1 MLTFKLCCFYA
12 LGSLCSHSQY
22 LCSCAQQVYVFLLW
36 SLSGKQKCME
46 ILQRT
51 FGISIHKILNA
62 RLSSKNRAAF
72 FITHYFLG
80 QYWYII
86 QGIYTTNNYF
96 PSSPTCTLNC
106 VCFTLFV
113 CLCVSRAH
121 TVIQTSSQ
129 WAVLWGSDA
138 VLEPLLE
145 VKCVQKCIFLIFSIL
160 SWKGFTFVFQWSV

>member
-36 SLSGKQKCME
+36 SLSG
-46 ILQRT
+46 
-51 FGISIHKILNA
+51 N
-62 RLSSKNRAAF
+62 
-72 FITHYFLG
+72 Y
-80 QYWYII
+80 QYI
-86 QGIYTTNNYF
+86 TNNYF
-96 PSSPTCTLNC
+96 SSSLTCTLNC

-129 WAVLWGSDA
+129 WAVLWGLDA

-145 VKCVQKCIFLIFSIL
+145 VKYVQKCIFLVFFFNSFLKRIYICFSVKCL
-160 SWKGFTFVFQWSV
+160 NRSYKSDKKCNM